1 MPTQHQI
8 RMTKDGSPTLFHTH
22 YNQTYHSVNGAL
34 SESQHVFIRAG
45 LAEAARRKSQ
55 IVLFEVG
62 FGTGLNALLAYSFA
76 ISNKL
81 HIQYL
86 CLEPFPVPHNQL
98 LAFSRQLQLPADL
111 QQVFLRL
118 HAAKNIPVS
127 LGDRFTFT
135 CYEKSLQNY
144 HDRPGTDIV
153 FYDAF
158 SPAVQPEMWTEQ
170 ALQCVSDMMNG
181 DALLVTYC
189 AKGAVKRIL
198 SQLNFVVESLP
209 GANGKREMIRATKK
223 QHP

>member
-1 MPTQHQI
+1 MLTQHQI
-8 RMTKDGSPTLFHTH
+8 RMTKDGSPTLLHTH

-45 LAEAARRKSQ
+45 LAETARRKRP

-76 ISNKL
+76 IAHNL

-86 CLEPFPVPHNQL
+86 CLEPFPVPYNQV

-111 QQVFLRL
+111 QELFFRL
-118 HAAKNIPVS
+118 HTAKNTPVS

-170 ALQCVSDMMNG
+170 AFQCVRDIMNKE
-181 DALLVTYC
+181 ALLVTYC

-198 SQLNFVVESLP
+198 KQLNFQVETLP
-209 GANGKREMIRATKK
+209 GANGKREMIRAQKK